1 MKKKVLLVLLAM
13 LVGMTMLMTSCV
25 NNIINNSNGGGAAE
39 EEPMT
44 LEKYVQGDAEVQDAI
59 DSAMNDSN
67 VLVEIKENSIIYS
80 FDLSTMEGYT
90 EELAHSE
97 EIQTALQS
105 ALDSAGG
112 TFGGIA
118 KSIEDASGIAGI
130 TTVVNYT
137 WGDEVVVS
145 KTFTSADAP
154 AESSGN

>member
-13 LVGMTMLMTSCV
+13 LVGMTMIMTACGG
-25 NNIINNSNGGGAAE
+25 GGGAAE

-44 LEKYVQGDAEVQDAI
+44 LEKYVQGDASVEEAI

-67 VLVEIKENSIIYS
+67 VLVEIKENSIIYT
-80 FDLSTMEGYT
+80 FDLSSMEGYT
-90 EELAHSE
+90 EELAKSE
-97 EIQTALQS
+97 EIQAALMS
-105 ALDSAGG
+105 ALESAGG

-137 WGDEVVVS
+137 WGDEVVVT

-154 AESSGN
+154 ADSN

>member
-1 MKKKVLLVLLAM
+1 MKRKILLVLLAM
-13 LVGMTMLMTSCV
+13 LVGMTMIMTAC
-25 NNIINNSNGGGAAE
+25 GGSGSSP

-44 LEKYVQGDAEVQDAI
+44 LEKYVKDDAEVQQAI

-67 VLVEIKENSIIYS
+67 VLVEIKENAIIYT

-90 EELAHSE
+90 EELVQSD
-97 EIQTALQS
+97 EIKAALQS
-105 ALDSAGG
+105 ALDAAGG

-130 TTVVNYT
+130 TAVVNYT
-137 WGDEVVVS
+137 WGDEVVVT

-154 AESSGN
+154 AESTDSGN

>member
-13 LVGMTMLMTSCV
+13 LVGMTMIMASC
-25 NNIINNSNGGGAAE
+25 GGGSSSP

-44 LEKYVQGDAEVQDAI
+44 LEKYVKDDAEVQQAI

-67 VLVEIKENSIIYS
+67 VLVEIKENAIIYT
-80 FDLSTMEGYT
+80 FDLAAMDGYT
-90 EELAHSE
+90 EDLAHNE
-97 EIQTALQS
+97 EIQAALQS
-105 ALDSAGG
+105 ALDAAGS

-118 KSIEDASGIAGI
+118 KSIEDASGITGI

-137 WGDEVVVS
+137 WGDEVVVT

-154 AESSGN
+154 ADSSGN

>member
-1 MKKKVLLVLLAM
+1 MKKKVLFVLLAM
-13 LVGMTMLMTSCV
+13 LVGMTMIMTACGGS
-25 NNIINNSNGGGAAE
+25 GGAAE

-44 LEKYVQGDAEVQDAI
+44 LEKYVQGDAEVEQAI
-59 DSAMNDSN
+59 ENAMNDSS
-67 VLVEIKENSIIYS
+67 VLVEIKENSIIYT

-90 EELAHSE
+90 EEIAKTDE
-97 EIQTALQS
+97 VKAALQS

-118 KSIEDASGIAGI
+118 KSIEDASGLTGI

-137 WGDEVVVS
+137 WGDELVVT

>member
-1 MKKKVLLVLLAM
+1 MKKRILLVLLAM
-13 LVGMTMLMTSCV
+13 LVGMTMIMASC
-25 NNIINNSNGGGAAE
+25 GGGGSTP

-44 LEKYVQGDAEVQDAI
+44 LEKYVKDDAEVQNAI

-67 VLVEIKENSIIYS
+67 VLVEIKENAIIYT

-97 EIQTALQS
+97 EIQAALQS

-118 KSIEDASGIAGI
+118 KSIEDASGITGI

-154 AESSGN
+154 ADSSGN